1 MSEEGMRLAKELS
14 EARNSHG
21 QWHYSRPLKA
31 RAVKWFQKRK
41 AQGVTS
47 RDIGA
52 ELGIHPVQLARWGR
66 ELSGSSFRKVELVLP
81 EDTHQPEL
89 TPEPNLKADL
99 ASLPVPAPES
109 GGVTEAPYGGT
120 HLTLVSPGGWQ
131 IEGLPLCHLNRLFEL
146 LS

>member
-14 EARNSHG
+14 ETRNSHG
-21 QWHYSRPLKA
+21 QRHYSKALKA

-52 ELGIHPVQLARWGR
+52 ELGIHPVQLAQWAR
-66 ELSGSSFRKVELVLP
+66 EVSGSSFRKVELVLP
-81 EDTHQPEL
+81 DDTHQPER
-89 TPEPNLKADL
+89 PSERNSQGDL

-109 GGVTEAPYGGT
+109 GGVTEAPDGGT

-131 IEGLPLCHLNRLFEL
+131 IEGLALCQLNRLIEL